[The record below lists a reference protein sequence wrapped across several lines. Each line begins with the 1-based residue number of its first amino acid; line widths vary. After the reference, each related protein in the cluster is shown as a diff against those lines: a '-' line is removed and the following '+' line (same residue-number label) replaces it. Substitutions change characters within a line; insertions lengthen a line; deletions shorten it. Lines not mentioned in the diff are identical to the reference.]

1 MNYSHEAIYL
11 AYPNAVTID
20 DGAGVFD
27 SNGNKIQIEPEKVL
41 VFEEEV
47 AKTKKNAEIEYLR
60 KNAYTTEADPIF
72 FKAQRNEA
80 TISEWIDKVEEI
92 RNRFPYQE

>member
-1 MNYSHEAIYL
+1 MNHEAIRK

-27 SNGNKIQIEPEKVL
+27 ASGSRIELDQAL
-41 VFEEEV
+41 VDSAAVIV
-47 AKTKKNAEIEYLR
+47 AHEQAQKAAEDGRRKAYLS
-60 KNAYTTEADPIF
+60 EADPLF
-72 FKAQRNEA
+72 FKAQRGEA
-80 TISEWIDKVEEI
+80 TIEEWNSKVAEI

>member
-1 MNYSHEAIYL
+1 MNHEAIRK

-27 SNGNKIQIEPEKVL
+27 ASGNRIELDQAL
-41 VFEEEV
+41 VDSAAIIVSQEQAKRIAEEGRRK
-47 AKTKKNAEIEYLR
+47 AYLS
-60 KNAYTTEADPIF
+60 EADPLF
-72 FKAQRNEA
+72 FKAQRGEA
-80 TISEWIDKVEEI
+80 TIEEWNSKVTEI